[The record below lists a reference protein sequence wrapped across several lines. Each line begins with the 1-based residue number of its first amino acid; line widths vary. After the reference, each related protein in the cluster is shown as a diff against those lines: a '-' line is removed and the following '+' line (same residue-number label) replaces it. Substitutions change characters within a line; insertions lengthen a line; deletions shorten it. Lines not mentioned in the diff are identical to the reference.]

1 MLARNGNE
9 TKIAWS
15 FWGAFGFLAILVGLN
30 ADVIQNIDNIVFNS
44 LVRIDNPSLTAMFKI
59 VALLASP
66 AVSVLIIVIF
76 SGWLYL
82 NHQRTLGLLA
92 LTTLLGGDTLALGFK
107 YLVHRA
113 RPVQPLV
120 TDSGYSFPSGHV
132 FGTILLVT
140 ILLAIGLPFIT
151 SSCKRVSL
159 IGLGVVWILIV
170 MISRVYVRDHY
181 ASDTIGSWLL
191 ACGCW
196 YQAKAWYG
204 RWRCHVQDYLMHLSH
219 RHF

>member
-76 SGWLYL
+76 SRLSTSKSQLPPFLRIIQEVFNQSKGWSS
-82 NHQRTLGLLA
+82 QQF
-92 LTTLLGGDTLALGFK
+92 DMI
-107 YLVHRA
+107 
-113 RPVQPLV
+113 V
-120 TDSGYSFPSGHV
+120 T
-132 FGTILLVT
+132 
-140 ILLAIGLPFIT
+140 
-151 SSCKRVSL
+151 K
-159 IGLGVVWILIV
+159 
-170 MISRVYVRDHY
+170 VR
-181 ASDTIGSWLL
+181 
-191 ACGCW
+191 
-196 YQAKAWYG
+196 
-204 RWRCHVQDYLMHLSH
+204 
-219 RHF
+219 